1 MGTLKRRIIEDMEP
15 TEEPPMEV
23 LGWIPFAAR
32 MPEDGSQVLVSVD
45 ENYDDYGL
53 HVCVYHDGTFE
64 RSEAGYVWGVTHWM
78 PLPEPP
84 EVK

>member
-1 MGTLKRRIIEDMEP
+1 MASEWISV
-15 TEEPPMEV
+15 EE
-23 LGWIPFAAR
+23 R
-32 MPEDGSQVLVSVD
+32 MPEDGSEVLASVD
-45 ENYDDYGL
+45 ENSDDCGL

-84 EVK
+84 APKCATH